1 MSNAVPNPS
10 PGTPQFPSQPIGPG
24 TPQTSHPVTPGT
36 PQLPGM
42 PLAVAP
48 AAIICSQPAF
58 HPLAVAPG
66 TPQAASNM
74 QATQPAND
82 SSLQLA
88 DFLQQQAPLIAQS
101 LTASKTQT
109 SQPANDSPSLENLL
123 IASIIQLAPRAL
135 AGNNIGLAADE
146 IRSLSSVSDVQRLAN
161 TFEPNAQETDPVPAS
176 QSVRSQPSSQPPVT
190 SQSTSD
196 VPPRLASEPAPRQ
209 APVITQLS
217 ANDNPRPAPVTQRS
231 LNDSPRPAPV
241 TQQSVTGAPV
251 ILQSANGHGI
261 QRAPASLQ
269 PTSDPTAVSNQPVT
283 GM

>member
-10 PGTPQFPSQPIGPG
+10 PGALQFPSRPTGPG

-48 AAIICSQPAF
+48 EAIICSQSAF
-58 HPLAVAPG
+58 HPLAVAPM

-74 QATQPAND
+74 QASQPGND

-88 DFLQQQAPLIAQS
+88 DFLQQQAPLIAQT
-101 LTASKTQT
+101 LTASKMQT
-109 SQPANDSPSLENLL
+109 SQLANDSPSLENSLV
-123 IASIIQLAPRAL
+123 AGIIHAL
-135 AGNNIGLAADE
+135 AGDNIELAT
-146 IRSLSSVSDVQRLAN
+146 DVQRLAN
-161 TFEPNAQETDPVPAS
+161 ISEPNAQETDPVPAS
-176 QSVRSQPSSQPPVT
+176 HVQSVRSQPSSQPPVT
-190 SQSTSD
+190 SQTTID
-196 VPPRLASEPAPRQ
+196 VPPRLASEPALRQ
-209 APVITQLS
+209 APVMTQQS
-217 ANDNPRPAPVTQRS
+217 ANGNPRPTPVTQQS

-251 ILQSANGHGI
+251 ISQPANGHGI
-261 QRAPASLQ
+261 QTAPVSLQ
-269 PTSDPTAVSNQPVT
+269 PTSDQTAVSNQPVP

>member
-10 PGTPQFPSQPIGPG
+10 PGTPQFPSQPTGPG

-48 AAIICSQPAF
+48 EAIICSQSAF

-74 QATQPAND
+74 QATQPAKD

-88 DFLQQQAPLIAQS
+88 DFLQQQAPLIAQT

-109 SQPANDSPSLENLL
+109 SQLANDSPSLENSLL
-123 IASIIQLAPRAL
+123 AGIIHAL
-135 AGNNIGLAADE
+135 AGDNIGLAADE
-146 IRSLSSVSDVQRLAN
+146 IQSLSSVSDVQRLAN
-161 TFEPNAQETDPVPAS
+161 IFEPNAQETDPVPAS

-190 SQSTSD
+190 SQTTSD

-217 ANDNPRPAPVTQRS
+217 ANDNPQPAPVTQRS

-269 PTSDPTAVSNQPVT
+269 PTSDPTAVSNQPVP